1 MSVIVLGSLA
11 LLLLFVSAIVWR
23 TRAAKAQ
30 TPTHTHTQR
39 QAPEPE
45 RVSILGR
52 GIVVEGTLTVNDPLR
67 IDGVF
72 RGDIDA
78 IAPLSIGTTGR
89 VDGDVRAH
97 ELVVAGEIDGDVS
110 AEKLALDKTA
120 RVTGDVACSSI
131 RVEDGAWFRGR
142 VTMKREEIA
151 EESRATTA

>member
-11 LLLLFVSAIVWR
+11 LLALFVWAIVWR
-23 TRAAKAQ
+23 MRTAK
-30 TPTHTHTQR
+30 PEVKRTHTQP
-39 QAPEPE
+39 APEPE

-78 IAPLSIGTTGR
+78 IAPLSIGATGR
-89 VDGDVRAH
+89 VDGDVRAR
-97 ELVVAGEIDGDVS
+97 ELVVAGEIGGDIS
-110 AEKLALDKTA
+110 AEKLALEETA

-151 EESRATTA
+151 EESHATTA